1 MLKRTL
7 AILATGAVGALA
19 LAPSA
24 GAIENPKL
32 DPYGAGAFANALE
45 VTLLGQ
51 DLAVSNT
58 SAAITSKPEAKADGA
73 ALLLAGNPL
82 PGATP
87 ASAPDGKGE
96 NKTCALDLNLGEL
109 TGGAISLADV
119 GLACINTEAKA
130 NATETLA
137 ASDSGELVI
146 NITAPAGD
154 VLTPILEPL
163 GSAVQQQVLTP
174 LLDALAPLLG
184 GVKDAT
190 QIDLRAVVDDLV
202 GSVLA
207 VDPNV
212 VVAQIAVAP
221 TASVASA
228 NNKDGVL
235 AQAGASGATIT
246 LLPDLLQSLRSLGL
260 QLPAVGPLATI
271 KVGPST
277 AVVHRD
283 AETGK
288 ADPDASVAQILD
300 IQLAPALGILS
311 QITGQLT
318 SVLEGLADSASGLLG
333 CNANNPLA
341 AIVCIDLGQV
351 KELSTQELQDRNLWF
366 GDGTVGREAS
376 AATVRVLPILSDTL
390 GGPVIG
396 LRLGASTAAANA
408 SPAAAPV
415 APEPLPTKLPKTGGG
430 PALPLALV
438 LFLGAGG
445 ATALIRRTRSVA

>member
-1 MLKRTL
+1 
-7 AILATGAVGALA
+7 
-19 LAPSA
+19 
-24 GAIENPKL
+24 
-32 DPYGAGAFANALE
+32 
-45 VTLLGQ
+45 
-51 DLAVSNT
+51 
-58 SAAITSKPEAKADGA
+58 
-73 ALLLAGNPL
+73 
-82 PGATP
+82 
-87 ASAPDGKGE
+87 
-96 NKTCALDLNLGEL
+96 
-109 TGGAISLADV
+109 V
-119 GLACINTEAKA
+119 GLACVNTEAKA
-130 NATETLA
+130 DATQTLA
-137 ASDSGELVI
+137 AADSGELVV

-163 GSAVQQQVLTP
+163 GSAVQDVVLTP

-184 GVKDAT
+184 AVQDVT
-190 QIDLRAVVDDLV
+190 QINLRQVVDDLI

-228 NNKDGVL
+228 NNADGVK

-277 AVVHRD
+277 ALVERD
-283 AETGK
+283 PITGEAK
-288 ADPDASVAQILD
+288 RDASVAQILD

-318 SVLEGLADSASGLLG
+318 SVLEGLADSVSGALG
-333 CNANNPLA
+333 CNAGNPLA
-341 AIVCIDLGQV
+341 DIVCIELGQV
-351 KELSTQELQDRNLWF
+351 KELNKQELQDRNLWF
-366 GDGTVGREAS
+366 EDGTVGREAT
-376 AATVRVLPILSDTL
+376 AATVRILPILSDTL

-408 SPAAAPV
+408 TPAKAPV
-415 APEPLPTKLPKTGGG
+415 APPNLPTKLPKTGGG
-430 PALPLALV
+430 AALPLALV

-445 ATALIRRTRSVA
+445 AAALIRRSRSLV